1 MPIPQIRK
9 YPLCLTYIY
18 TKYHRLV
25 IYVFCRWYQNINLIK
40 HSSNED
46 NFVRIFQIQNRSGLK
61 YLPFGVTFQHRY
73 LLVLFF
79 PIHKILS
86 LTPHNLL
93 SEVYFLISN
102 RKTLITHYHVS
113 YFNTW
118 WKCFVNCVQYLH
130 NYVYN
135 TTWCRVVYGLCTV
148 ISNNVFWELDISAKN
163 LNQFRDLNVY
173 CINGLRP
180 SFPMKKLVY
189 EGACLVL
196 IHVACHWFENGD
208 HHWTLNYWNLNYV
221 LGAE

>member
-1 MPIPQIRK
+1 MIPEHKFNKAFFKWRQLR
-9 YPLCLTYIY
+9 
-18 TKYHRLV
+18 
-25 IYVFCRWYQNINLIK
+25 QNISDTK
-40 HSSNED
+40 SFWVEVPS
-46 NFVRIFQIQNRSGLK
+46 FWC
-61 YLPFGVTFQHRY
+61 YLSASVFACS
-73 LLVLFF
+73 FF

-180 SFPMKKLVY
+180 SFPMKKLAY